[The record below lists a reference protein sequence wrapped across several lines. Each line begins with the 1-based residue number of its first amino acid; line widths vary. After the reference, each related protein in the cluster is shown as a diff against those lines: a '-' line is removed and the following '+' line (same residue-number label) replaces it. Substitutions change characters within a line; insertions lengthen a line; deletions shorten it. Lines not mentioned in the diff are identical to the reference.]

1 MSQKENL
8 ILRIIEIEWDMFAN
22 VRNRGGKASCQEDP
36 ETFKIIRTSN
46 FMSWSDATLDSY
58 LKDLEEA
65 GKAGKN
71 LMTEKYAL
79 MEGLI
84 PRLNPEVLPII
95 DKIVEIECGWL
106 SEFAEKSPHIRL
118 ARPIYSSQDTP
129 FVVSSETY
137 ARGELATYSRRTLE
151 LYYKDLL
158 EMQSQKINRLELIL
172 DRMTEMIDERHG
184 SPGRKEGRAFSD

>member
-1 MSQKENL
+1 MSRKEEL
-8 ILRIIEIEWDMFAN
+8 VSRIIEIEWDMFAN

-36 ETFKIIRTSN
+36 EAFKIIRTSS
-46 FMSWSDATLDSY
+46 FMSWSDATLESY

-65 GKAGKN
+65 VKAGRN

-84 PRLNPEVLPII
+84 PHLNPEVLPLI

-106 SEFAEKSPHIRL
+106 SEIAEKSPHIRL
-118 ARPIYSSQDTP
+118 ARPIYSSQDSP

-137 ARGELATYSRRTLE
+137 ARGELETYSKRTLD

-158 EMQSQKINRLELIL
+158 EMQSKKINRYELVLNKMVKMLEKKYESQGKG
-172 DRMTEMIDERHG
+172 TVE
-184 SPGRKEGRAFSD
+184 PA

>member
-1 MSQKENL
+1 MSRKEGL
-8 ILRIIEIEWDMFAN
+8 ISKIIEIEWDMFAN
-22 VRNRGGKASCQEDP
+22 VRNSGGKASCQEDP
-36 ETFKIIRTSN
+36 ETFKIIRTSS
-46 FMSWSDATLDSY
+46 FMSWPDATLDSY

-65 GKAGKN
+65 VKAGRN

-84 PRLNPEVLPII
+84 PHPNPEVLPLI
-95 DKIVEIECGWL
+95 DKIVDIECGWL
-106 SEFAEKSPHIRL
+106 SEIAEKSPHIRL

-137 ARGELATYSRRTLE
+137 TRGELGTYSKRTLE

-158 EMQSQKINRLELIL
+158 EMQFQKINRLELIL
-172 DRMTEMIDERHG
+172 DRMTEMLGQRHG
-184 SPGRKEGRAFSD
+184 LSSE